1 MTSLNLALSGTS
13 FSSTFLN
20 LQRVVIIKFTLHRG
34 DLLLARDG
42 GRRRWWCLSRG
53 PGRRFCRRLSAEIPA
68 APTFA
73 LGQALTED
81 DGSYGD
87 LVGDPD
93 LGLRFSCALAGLR
106 LRRQRNSFGG
116 RELVYRGQQ
125 VVLWP
130 ERVKRTL

>member
-1 MTSLNLALSGTS
+1 MT
-13 FSSTFLN
+13 
-20 LQRVVIIKFTLHRG
+20 
-34 DLLLARDG
+34 
-42 GRRRWWCLSRG
+42 
-53 PGRRFCRRLSAEIPA
+53 AEI
-68 APTFA
+68 TFA
-73 LGQALTED
+73 LGRQALTED
-81 DGSYGD
+81 DGSNGD

-93 LGLRFSCALAGLR
+93 LGLRFSCALAVAGLR